1 MAVVV
6 VATTD
11 VTLAV
16 TDSKI
21 LEAVAATKAVTRT
34 AAANAT
40 TIDIHTIFFCSNDL
54 SVRNDNKPDAS
65 SFYVLP
71 MSS

>member
-1 MAVVV
+1 VVG

-11 VTLAV
+11 VTLVV
-16 TDSKI
+16 TETKI
-21 LEAVAATKAVTRT
+21 LEADAATKAVTRT

-40 TIDIHTIFFCSNDL
+40 IIDIHSIFFSSNDL

-65 SFYVLP
+65 SFYLLP

>member
-1 MAVVV
+1 VAVVV

-11 VTLAV
+11 ATVVV

-21 LEAVAATKAVTRT
+21 LEADAATKAVTRT

-40 TIDIHTIFFCSNDL
+40 IDIHSIFFL
-54 SVRNDNKPDAS
+54 QMI
-65 SFYVLP
+65 YQ
-71 MSS
+71 